1 LIWLRTVSKPGCSC
15 KPRDD
20 GFKKRTTIPDG
31 DGAVARALFD
41 ELVNHGRGLFEKRR
55 VMRKSRPFALA

>member
-1 LIWLRTVSKPGCSC
+1 MGASRQ
-15 KPRDD
+15 
-20 GFKKRTTIPDG
+20 RTTIPDG

-55 VMRKSRPFALA
+55 VMRKSRPFTLA